1 MVKLLLGVS
10 NKKPN
15 DVYQIAAVGGAMIVD
30 ENGVKVRFPVA
41 LCFDDSAFRKDIS
54 NKM

>member
-1 MVKLLLGVS
+1 MGVS

-15 DVYQIAAVGGAMIVD
+15 DVYQIAVGGGAMIVD
-30 ENGVKVRFPVA
+30 ENCVKVGFPVA
-41 LCFDDSAFRKDIS
+41 LCSSGTAFRKDIS

>member
-1 MVKLLLGVS
+1 MVELLLGVS

-15 DVYQIAAVGGAMIVD
+15 DVYQIAGGGGAMIIN
-30 ENGVKVRFPVA
+30 ENGVKVGFPVE
-41 LCFDDSAFRKDIS
+41 LCFDGSAFRKDIS